1 MATTSRKNKKR
12 ISKYLKYKSNIFY
25 SLAPVESDNYDK
37 YNDAFKF
44 ALNHN
49 GKSKKITNI
58 AVTGPYASGK
68 SSVIEKVKEEFG
80 DDKFI
85 TLSLTNF
92 NSGDMES
99 DNKIQ
104 ENSITNKKIEEDLE
118 AQLINQLIHKID
130 SKKIEDSRFLA
141 NKKIDT
147 SKLSYKVG
155 TFIHALI
162 ISIIFLCLIIV
173 NINNETIS
181 KILFLKLDDIKIT
194 SINILFIVGSIYSLY
209 FGYKIINLFKKK
221 KILRKINIYGNE
233 IELFT
238 NEDNSIFDKYT
249 DEILYLF
256 KNAGVKYF
264 IFEDIDRYEDVT
276 IFKKLREINILLNET
291 LKREKKSPIK
301 FIYLICDNMFTAEE
315 RTKFFDFI
323 IPVVPYIHKG
333 NAYDYMAELFA
344 DEIKDE
350 RNKKFLIKVSLFI
363 DNSRLLKNI
372 ANEYYTYNKFITLPD
387 REPHTKFIKLL
398 SLIIYKNLFPKDFN
412 QLYFN
417 KGYLAEL
424 FNKEEFVKMAQ
435 YSDFINEVVDNE
447 CENMNYGIGEY
458 DFNTYKQHLKKH
470 NITEILEKLNNKECF
485 FKAPKGYDYI
495 YNGGYFNLIKFLVLD
510 KYIDETYKDYMSAIT
525 ENSLTYEERAF
536 LQNIIAHNGKQYK
549 LSLSQIYEKY
559 RLNNLLTFL
568 DEEYFNQIEI
578 LNIYLLNSLISNDSK
593 IYFIENI
600 SSEAKAIYKYW
611 IELYI
616 KKIQENKWYEFLFI
630 YIESFN
636 YNLHKLDMEQT
647 IILNTI
653 YNNYN
658 DIANIASQDEKVY
671 IKFAYF
677 TINSLICFNDIY
689 TKNVMIIWNNI
700 KQNKDNIK
708 NYIQN
713 NTKFIKLL
721 DTYYS
726 GEDYLFEENDLTK
739 ISHNDIYNFINVLS
753 ECNIKFNDI
762 REIHNIDFYN
772 SILDK
777 HIFIVTYDNVI
788 DIIKYIYK
796 DVEIKNADIILK
808 SILEMENNTL
818 QLYIFEY
825 FDTFIQTFPNE
836 KQPIIIEDDIYKN
849 IISNNNI
856 SEKAKNNFKDI
867 FFKRSNVKHIFK

>member
-1 MATTSRKNKKR
+1 MADKNINGNTEQNEQNNKTE
-12 ISKYLKYKSNIFY
+12 NINY
-25 SLAPVESDNYDK
+25 NSLTPKESDNYDK
-37 YNDAFKF
+37 YQDAFNF
-44 ALNHN
+44 ALNDN
-49 GKSKKITNI
+49 ENKKITNI

-68 SSVIEKVKEEFG
+68 SSVIENVKKENKEK
-80 DDKFI
+80 KFI

-92 NSGDMES
+92 NSGNMED

-233 IELFT
+233 IELFN

-291 LKREKKSPIK
+291 LKREDKEYKPIK

-350 RNKKFLIKVSLFI
+350 RNKKFLIKISLFI
-363 DNSRLLKNI
+363 DNSRLIKNI
-372 ANEYYTYNKFITLPD
+372 ANEYYIYSKFIKLQD

-424 FNKEEFVKMAQ
+424 FNKEEFAKQ
-435 YSDFINEVVDNE
+435 DEINLDDLKYKTIKECIDLNE
-447 CENMNYGIGEY
+447 
-458 DFNTYKQHLKKH
+458 D
-470 NITEILEKLNNKECF
+470 NNKF
-485 FKAPKGYDYI
+485 FKAPQGYDYI
-495 YNGGYFNLIKFLVLD
+495 YNGGYFNLIKFLVKD
-510 KYIDETYKDYMSAIT
+510 GYIDETYKDYMSAIT

-536 LQNIIAHNGKQYK
+536 LQNIAAHNGEQFLTYLNRINEK
-549 LSLSQIYEKY
+549 IYLENFLNFIDIEDTK
-559 RLNNLLTFL
+559 RL
-568 DEEYFNQIEI
+568 EI
-578 LNIYLLNSLISNDSK
+578 LNIYLLENIAYQYFNNNEVKFKIIYDTILQNLIHKNTEYLFINYYYQYLISLYNITENMNIELQASTAYDSFVYLIINNYNILKRNILDKDNPFSFVSVIFNILMVYKNNFISPNDEIKKEIEEIKLDLSINE
-593 IYFIENI
+593 IYILALEKNLTDNILFYYRYEHYNKNKLFYYVNSQQNSTEQLAIEEMDKEKWLTQDILNLLKETGIYLNNINII
-600 SSEAKAIYKYW
+600 SSTD
-611 IELYI
+611 
-616 KKIQENKWYEFLFI
+616 F
-630 YIESFN
+630 FN
-636 YNLHKLDMEQT
+636 L
-647 IILNTI
+647 ILNTQ
-653 YNNYN
+653 
-658 DIANIASQDEKVY
+658 S
-671 IKFAYF
+671 F
-677 TINSLICFNDIY
+677 
-689 TKNVMIIWNNI
+689 
-700 KQNKDNIK
+700 
-708 NYIQN
+708 
-713 NTKFIKLL
+713 
-721 DTYYS
+721 
-726 GEDYLFEENDLTK
+726 
-739 ISHNDIYNFINVLS
+739 
-753 ECNIKFNDI
+753 
-762 REIHNIDFYN
+762 
-772 SILDK
+772 
-777 HIFIVTYDNVI
+777 
-788 DIIKYIYK
+788 
-796 DVEIKNADIILK
+796 DVN
-808 SILEMENNTL
+808 
-818 QLYIFEY
+818 
-825 FDTFIQTFPNE
+825 
-836 KQPIIIEDDIYKN
+836 YKN
-849 IISNNNI
+849 ILYIAERFNPNANMQYLENVFDTLLNLQDKSLQEYIFNNFDKLIKTYNNNPLYYIEIEKETYNKMLESEFI
-856 SEKAKNNFKDI
+856 SDEHKKIINNRFKPY
-867 FFKRSNVKHIFK
+867 

>member
-1 MATTSRKNKKR
+1 MTEENNNENTEQNEQNNKTE
-12 ISKYLKYKSNIFY
+12 NIKFY

-37 YNDAFKF
+37 YNDAFIF
-44 ALNHN
+44 ALNSDDE
-49 GKSKKITNI
+49 SKKITNI

-68 SSVIEKVKEEFG
+68 SSVIENVKNKFG
-80 DDKFI
+80 TEKFI

-92 NSGDMES
+92 NSGDIEN

-233 IELFT
+233 IELFN

-291 LKREKKSPIK
+291 LKREDKEYKPTK

-333 NAYDYMAELFA
+333 NAYDYMADLFA

-363 DNSRLLKNI
+363 DNSRLIKNI
-372 ANEYYTYNKFITLPD
+372 ANEYYIYNKFIKLND

-398 SLIIYKNLFPKDFN
+398 SLITYKNLFPKDFN

-424 FNKEEFVKMAQ
+424 FNKEEFAKQ
-435 YSDFINEVVDNE
+435 NEKNLDDLKYKTIRE
-447 CENMNYGIGEY
+447 CIELDKN
-458 DFNTYKQHLKKH
+458 
-470 NITEILEKLNNKECF
+470 NNKF
-485 FKAPKGYDYI
+485 FKAPQGYDYI
-495 YNGGYFNLIKFLVLD
+495 YNGGYFSLIKFLVED
-510 KYIDETYKDYMSAIT
+510 GYIDETYKDYMSAIT

-536 LQNIIAHNGKQYK
+536 LQNIAAHNGEQF
-549 LSLSQIYEKY
+549 LIYLNRINEKIY
-559 RLNNLLTFL
+559 LENFLNFI
-568 DEEYFNQIEI
+568 DIEDIKRIEI
-578 LNIYLLNSLISNDSK
+578 LNIYLLENIAYQYFNNDEIKFKIIYDTILQNLIYKNTEYLFINYYYQYLISLYN
-593 IYFIENI
+593 ITENM
-600 SSEAKAIYKYW
+600 S
-611 IELYI
+611 IELQASNAYDS
-616 KKIQENKWYEFLFI
+616 FI
-630 YIESFN
+630 Y
-636 YNLHKLDMEQT
+636 L
-647 IILNTI
+647 II
-653 YNNYN
+653 NNYN
-658 DIANIASQDEKVY
+658 ILKRNILD
-671 IKFAYF
+671 
-677 TINSLICFNDIY
+677 
-689 TKNVMIIWNNI
+689 
-700 KQNKDNIK
+700 KDNSFSFVSVIFNILMVYKNNFISPNDEIK
-708 NYIQN
+708 KEIEEIKLDLSINEIYILALEKNLTDDILFCYRYEHYNKNQLFYYANTQQN
-713 NTKFIKLL
+713 NTSQLSIEDIDKEKWLTQDILDLL
-721 DTYYS
+721 KET
-726 GEDYLFEENDLTK
+726 GIYLNNINI
-739 ISHNDIYNFINVLS
+739 ISS
-753 ECNIKFNDI
+753 
-762 REIHNIDFYN
+762 IDFFN
-772 SILDK
+772 LVLNTQS
-777 HIFIVTYDNVI
+777 F
-788 DIIKYIYK
+788 
-796 DVEIKNADIILK
+796 DVN
-808 SILEMENNTL
+808 
-818 QLYIFEY
+818 
-825 FDTFIQTFPNE
+825 
-836 KQPIIIEDDIYKN
+836 YKN
-849 IISNNNI
+849 ILYIAERFNPNANMQYLENVFDTLLNLQDKSLQEYIFNNFDKLIKTYNNNPLYYIEIEKETYNKMLESEFI
-856 SEKAKNNFKDI
+856 SDEHKEMIKNRFKPY
-867 FFKRSNVKHIFK
+867 

>member
-1 MATTSRKNKKR
+1 MAEENNNENTGQNEQNNKTE
-12 ISKYLKYKSNIFY
+12 NINY
-25 SLAPVESDNYDK
+25 NSLTPKESDNYDK
-37 YNDAFKF
+37 YQDAFKF
-44 ALNHN
+44 ALNSDDE
-49 GKSKKITNI
+49 SKKITNI

-68 SSVIEKVKEEFG
+68 SSVIENVKNKFG
-80 DDKFI
+80 SEKFI

-92 NSGDMES
+92 NSGDIEN

-233 IELFT
+233 IELFN

-291 LKREKKSPIK
+291 LKRENKEYKPIK

-333 NAYDYMAELFA
+333 NAYDYMVELFA

-350 RNKKFLIKVSLFI
+350 RNKKFLIKISLFI

-372 ANEYYTYNKFITLPD
+372 ANEYYIYSKFITIQD
-387 REPHTKFIKLL
+387 RKPHTKFIKLL

-424 FNKEEFVKMAQ
+424 LDHNSIINRMKKEYFIDYIQETISK
-435 YSDFINEVVDNE
+435 SKDDF
-447 CENMNYGIGEY
+447 
-458 DFNTYKQHLKKH
+458 KLKKF
-470 NITEILEKLNNKECF
+470 LNNKLKEQSIKNFIEYNFKDVNNF
-485 FKAPKGYDYI
+485 FILKDKYNYI
-495 YNGGYFNLIKFLVLD
+495 YNNGNFGIIKLFILNSYIDIDYNSYLSAITTNTLSKNMNTFIRNILTRNGTQYDYSLPELEDKKNLDNFLL
-510 KYIDETYKDYMSAIT
+510 YIDED
-525 ENSLTYEERAF
+525 NL
-536 LQNIIAHNGKQYK
+536 KQK
-549 LSLSQIYEKY
+549 
-559 RLNNLLTFL
+559 
-568 DEEYFNQIEI
+568 EI
-578 LNIYLLNSLISNDSK
+578 LNIDLFKSLILHNYIYEPIMIIKGISIHENYYFILHFYKYICISKEMYKKFSNNYFMEIREIFIEKYEKMLYFFHSPYQQYNYYFYKLAINFIVFYHDIFKEIDMYETHGRINPTDIEKIKAEVANDVNYVKCLNEFNSHESVLQSKEHIIIDIKDTVLSLKYIGIIFDDITPAQNKELLNTIVSQYMFKPTLDNIVHILTETTNINPGRVKLQPYTYLLNNVDNDLIEYVHDN
-593 IYFIENI
+593 IMEFIESCPKSI
-600 SSEAKAIYKYW
+600 IRRDR
-611 IELYI
+611 EL
-616 KKIQENKWYEFLFI
+616 KRFI
-630 YIESFN
+630 LYSRYF
-636 YNLHKLDMEQT
+636 
-647 IILNTI
+647 
-653 YNNYN
+653 
-658 DIANIASQDEKVY
+658 SDEDREELKTR
-671 IKFAYF
+671 F
-677 TINSLICFNDIY
+677 
-689 TKNVMIIWNNI
+689 NI
-700 KQNKDNIK
+700 K
-708 NYIQN
+708 
-713 NTKFIKLL
+713 
-721 DTYYS
+721 
-726 GEDYLFEENDLTK
+726 
-739 ISHNDIYNFINVLS
+739 
-753 ECNIKFNDI
+753 
-762 REIHNIDFYN
+762 
-772 SILDK
+772 
-777 HIFIVTYDNVI
+777 
-788 DIIKYIYK
+788 
-796 DVEIKNADIILK
+796 
-808 SILEMENNTL
+808 
-818 QLYIFEY
+818 
-825 FDTFIQTFPNE
+825 
-836 KQPIIIEDDIYKN
+836 
-849 IISNNNI
+849 
-856 SEKAKNNFKDI
+856 
-867 FFKRSNVKHIFK
+867 

>member
-12 ISKYLKYKSNIFY
+12 ISKYIKYKSNIFY

-68 SSVIEKVKEEFG
+68 SSVIENVKNKFG
-80 DDKFI
+80 SDKFI

-92 NSGDMES
+92 NSGDIEN
-99 DNKIQ
+99 DNKI
-104 ENSITNKKIEEDLE
+104 IEEDLE

-173 NINNETIS
+173 NINDETIS
-181 KILFLKLDDIKIT
+181 KILFLKLDDIKII

-209 FGYKIINLFKKK
+209 FGYKMINLFKKK

-233 IELFT
+233 IELFN

-256 KNAGVKYF
+256 KNAKVDYF

-291 LKREKKSPIK
+291 LKRENKEYKPIK

-333 NAYDYMAELFA
+333 NAYDYMADLFA
-344 DEIKDE
+344 DEISDA
-350 RNKKFLIKVSLFI
+350 RNKKFLIKISLFI
-363 DNSRLLKNI
+363 DNSRLIKNI
-372 ANEYYTYNKFITLPD
+372 ANEYYIYNKFIKLND

-424 FNKEEFVKMAQ
+424 FNKEEFAKDNELTLDNLKYKTIKECVG
-435 YSDFINEVVDNE
+435 INEDS
-447 CENMNYGIGEY
+447 
-458 DFNTYKQHLKKH
+458 
-470 NITEILEKLNNKECF
+470 NKF

-495 YNGGYFNLIKFLVLD
+495 YNGGYFNLIKFLVTNG
-510 KYIDETYKDYMSAIT
+510 YIDETYKDYLSEIT
-525 ENSLTYEERAF
+525 ENSLTYDERAF
-536 LQNIIAHNGKQYK
+536 LQNIAAHNGEQF
-549 LSLSQIYEKY
+549 LIYLNRINEKIY
-559 RLNNLLTFL
+559 LENFLNFI
-568 DEEYFNQIEI
+568 DIEDIKRIEI
-578 LNIYLLNSLISNDSK
+578 LNIYLLENIAYQYFNNDEIKFKIIYDTILQNLIYKNTEYLFINYYYQYLISLYNITENMSIELQASNAYDSFIYLIINNYNILKRNILDKDNSFSFVSVIFNILMVYKNNFISPNDEIKKEIEEIKLDLSINE
-593 IYFIENI
+593 IYILALEKNFTDNILFYYRHEHYNKNQLFYYVNSQQNSTEQLAIEDMDKEKWLTQDILNLLKETGIYLNNINII
-600 SSEAKAIYKYW
+600 SSTD
-611 IELYI
+611 
-616 KKIQENKWYEFLFI
+616 F
-630 YIESFN
+630 FN
-636 YNLHKLDMEQT
+636 L
-647 IILNTI
+647 ILNTQ
-653 YNNYN
+653 
-658 DIANIASQDEKVY
+658 S
-671 IKFAYF
+671 F
-677 TINSLICFNDIY
+677 
-689 TKNVMIIWNNI
+689 
-700 KQNKDNIK
+700 
-708 NYIQN
+708 
-713 NTKFIKLL
+713 
-721 DTYYS
+721 
-726 GEDYLFEENDLTK
+726 
-739 ISHNDIYNFINVLS
+739 
-753 ECNIKFNDI
+753 
-762 REIHNIDFYN
+762 
-772 SILDK
+772 
-777 HIFIVTYDNVI
+777 
-788 DIIKYIYK
+788 
-796 DVEIKNADIILK
+796 DVN
-808 SILEMENNTL
+808 
-818 QLYIFEY
+818 
-825 FDTFIQTFPNE
+825 
-836 KQPIIIEDDIYKN
+836 YKN
-849 IISNNNI
+849 ILCIAEHFNPNANMQYIENVFDTLLNLQDKSLQEYIFNNFDKLIKTYNNNPLYYIDIEKETYNKMLESKFI
-856 SEKAKNNFKDI
+856 SDEHKEMIKNRFKPY
-867 FFKRSNVKHIFK
+867 

>member
-1 MATTSRKNKKR
+1 MATISRRNKKR

-25 SLAPVESDNYDK
+25 SLAPKESDNYDK
-37 YNDAFKF
+37 YKEAFKF

-68 SSVIEKVKEEFG
+68 SSVIENVKNKFG
-80 DDKFI
+80 TEKFI

-92 NSGDMES
+92 NSGNIEN

-233 IELFT
+233 IELFN

-264 IFEDIDRYEDVT
+264 IFEDIDRYENVT
-276 IFKKLREINILLNET
+276 IFKKLREINILLNEA
-291 LKREKKSPIK
+291 LKREDKEYKPIK

-363 DNSRLLKNI
+363 DNSRLIKNI
-372 ANEYYTYNKFITLPD
+372 ANEYYIYSKFIKLQD
-387 REPHTKFIKLL
+387 RKPHTKFIKLL

-424 FNKEEFVKMAQ
+424 FNKEEFAKQ
-435 YSDFINEVVDNE
+435 DEINLD
-447 CENMNYGIGEY
+447 
-458 DFNTYKQHLKKH
+458 DLKYKT
-470 NITEILEKLNNKECF
+470 IKECIDLNEDSNKF

-495 YNGGYFNLIKFLVLD
+495 YNGGYFNLIKFLVED
-510 KYIDETYKDYMSAIT
+510 GYIDETYKDYMSAIT
-525 ENSLTYEERAF
+525 ENYLTYEERAF
-536 LQNIIAHNGKQYK
+536 LQNIAAHNGEQFLTYLTRINEK
-549 LSLSQIYEKY
+549 IYLENFLNFIDIEETK
-559 RLNNLLTFL
+559 RL
-568 DEEYFNQIEI
+568 EI
-578 LNIYLLNSLISNDSK
+578 LNIYLL
-593 IYFIENI
+593 ENI
-600 SSEAKAIYKYW
+600 SFQYLINGELKFKIIYDTILKNLVSKNTDYLF
-611 IELYI
+611 INFYYQYLISLYNITENENIDINTNPYTNFTYIIIYYYKTLTHNISTQNNITSLINVILNILMVYKRIFTNPNDKI
-616 KKIQENKWYEFLFI
+616 KKE
-630 YIESFN
+630 IEEI
-636 YNLHKLDMEQT
+636 KLDISTNEFYISALEKNLT
-647 IILNTI
+647 DDILFCYRYEHYNKNQLFYYANT
-653 YNNYN
+653 
-658 DIANIASQDEKVY
+658 Q
-671 IKFAYF
+671 
-677 TINSLICFNDIY
+677 
-689 TKNVMIIWNNI
+689 
-700 KQNKDNIK
+700 
-708 NYIQN
+708 QN
-713 NTKFIKLL
+713 NTSQLSIEDIDKEKWLTQDILDLL
-721 DTYYS
+721 KET
-726 GEDYLFEENDLTK
+726 GIYLNNINI
-739 ISHNDIYNFINVLS
+739 ISS
-753 ECNIKFNDI
+753 
-762 REIHNIDFYN
+762 IDFFN
-772 SILDK
+772 LVLNTQS
-777 HIFIVTYDNVI
+777 F
-788 DIIKYIYK
+788 
-796 DVEIKNADIILK
+796 DVN
-808 SILEMENNTL
+808 
-818 QLYIFEY
+818 
-825 FDTFIQTFPNE
+825 
-836 KQPIIIEDDIYKN
+836 YKN
-849 IISNNNI
+849 ILYIAERFNPNANMQYLENVFDTLLNLQDKSLQEYIFNNFDKLIKTYNNNPLYYIEIEKETYNKMLESEFI
-856 SEKAKNNFKDI
+856 SDEHKKIINNRFKPY
-867 FFKRSNVKHIFK
+867 

>member
-1 MATTSRKNKKR
+1 MTEENNNENTEQNEQNNKTE
-12 ISKYLKYKSNIFY
+12 NIKFY

-44 ALNHN
+44 ALNDN
-49 GKSKKITNI
+49 DEESKKITNI

-68 SSVIEKVKEEFG
+68 SSVIENVKNKFG
-80 DDKFI
+80 TDKFI

-92 NSGDMES
+92 NS
-99 DNKIQ
+99 
-104 ENSITNKKIEEDLE
+104 NSIEDDKIIMKSQIEEDLE

-130 SKKIEDSRFLA
+130 SKNIKDSRFLA
-141 NKKIDT
+141 NKKVDT

-173 NINNETIS
+173 NINDETIS
-181 KILFLKLDDIKIT
+181 KILFLKLDDIKII

-209 FGYKIINLFKKK
+209 FGYKMINLFKKK

-233 IELFT
+233 IELFN

-256 KNAGVKYF
+256 KNAKVDYF

-291 LKREKKSPIK
+291 LKRENKEYKPIK

-333 NAYDYMAELFA
+333 NAYDYMADLFA
-344 DEIKDE
+344 DEISDA
-350 RNKKFLIKVSLFI
+350 RNKKFLIKISLFI
-363 DNSRLLKNI
+363 DNSRLIKNI
-372 ANEYYTYNKFITLPD
+372 ANEYYIYSKFIKLQD

-435 YSDFINEVVDNE
+435 YSDFIKEVVDNE
-447 CENMNYGIGEY
+447 CENMNYGIEEY
-458 DFNTYKQHLKKH
+458 DFNAYKRHLKEH
-470 NITEILEKLNNKECF
+470 SVIEILEKLSNKECF

-495 YNGGYFNLIKFLVLD
+495 YNGGYFNLIKFLVMD

-549 LSLSQIYEKY
+549 SSLSQIYEKY

-568 DEEYFNQIEI
+568 DEEYFSKIEI
-578 LNIYLLNSLISNDSK
+578 LNIYLLHSLIYNDY
-593 IYFIENI
+593 IYHLSDNI
-600 SSEAKAIYKYW
+600 SSKEKTIYKHW

-630 YIESFN
+630 YIEFYS
-636 YNLHKLDMEQT
+636 YNLRNLDLEQT

-653 YNNYN
+653 YDNYD
-658 DIANIASQDEKVY
+658 DIANTVSQDDKLY

-700 KQNKDNIK
+700 KQNKDNIT

-726 GEDYLFEENDLTK
+726 GEYYLFEEDDLTK

-762 REIHNIDFYN
+762 REIDNIDFYN
-772 SILDK
+772 TILDK
-777 HIFIVTYDNVI
+777 HLFIVNYDNVM

-796 DVEIKNADIILK
+796 DMDTESTDIIFK
-808 SILEMENNTL
+808 SILEMKNNSL
-818 QLYIFEY
+818 QSYIFEH
-825 FDTFIQTFPNE
+825 FDTFIQTFPNI
-836 KQPIIIEDDIYKN
+836 KQPIFIEDDIYKN